1 MEASPLEKARSQAFR
16 LLSLRARSEKE
27 LRDRLSEN
35 HGRNVV
41 DDVIGQLKEGG
52 YLHDGN
58 FARERARRLA
68 VGQMKGNRAIEAD
81 LLQKGVDR
89 TVIAEAI
96 RAVREELS
104 EPDAVRKL
112 LEKKR
117 SGLSSPPDL
126 PRREKMK
133 RYLLSKGFPAGLIF
147 EILNER

>member
-1 MEASPLEKARSQAFR
+1 VEASPLEKARLQAFR

-104 EPDAVRKL
+104 EPEAIRKL
-112 LEKKR
+112 LKR
-117 SGLSSPPDL
+117 KRDGLSSPPDH
-126 PRREKMK
+126 PWREKTK
-133 RYLLSKGFPAGLIF
+133 RYLLSKGFPWD
-147 EILNER
+147 

>member
-1 MEASPLEKARSQAFR
+1 METSPLEKARRQAFR

-35 HGRNVV
+35 HGRNAT
-41 DDVIGQLKEGG
+41 DDVIEQLREAG

-58 FARERARRLA
+58 FARERARQLA
-68 VGQMKGNRAIEAD
+68 VGQLKGNRAIEAD

-96 RAVREELS
+96 QAVREELS

-126 PRREKMK
+126 PWREKMR

-147 EILNER
+147 EILNK